1 MTAQPDELHVR
12 LIDFAVAVIKLCAAL
27 PHTQPAQYVAQQMLR
42 CGTAPAPHYIQAH
55 HCDSAEEYLDRLKQV
70 LKDLNETL
78 VWLEIINK
86 SGMLPENSVIYIS
99 DECSGLCE
107 IINLTLQT

>member
-1 MTAQPDELHVR
+1 MIAQPDELQVR

-27 PHTQPAQYVAQQMLR
+27 PHTQPGQYVAQQMLK
-42 CGTAPAPHYIQAH
+42 CGTAPAPHYVQVH
-55 HCDSAEEYLDRLKQV
+55 HCDSAEEYIDRLKQI

-99 DECSGLCE
+99 DECGRLRE
-107 IINLTLQT
+107 IISSTLQT